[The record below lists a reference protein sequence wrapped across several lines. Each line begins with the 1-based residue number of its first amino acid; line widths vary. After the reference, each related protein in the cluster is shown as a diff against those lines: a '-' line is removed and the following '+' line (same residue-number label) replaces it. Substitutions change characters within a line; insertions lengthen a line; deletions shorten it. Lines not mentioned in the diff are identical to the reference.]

1 MGKRSKEQQ
10 AAYVRKIDSRKN
22 RLIELASPVNG
33 IDEAFQRVRQI
44 YRDEPDTDMIAA
56 YDRVI
61 EEAEEA
67 TS

>member
-1 MGKRSKEQQ
+1 MGKQRSKEQQ
-10 AAYVRKIDSRKN
+10 AAYIRKLDTRKN
-22 RLIELASPVNG
+22 RLIELSPPRLVE
-33 IDEAFQRVRQI
+33 EAFQRVRQI

-61 EEAEEA
+61 QEAEEA